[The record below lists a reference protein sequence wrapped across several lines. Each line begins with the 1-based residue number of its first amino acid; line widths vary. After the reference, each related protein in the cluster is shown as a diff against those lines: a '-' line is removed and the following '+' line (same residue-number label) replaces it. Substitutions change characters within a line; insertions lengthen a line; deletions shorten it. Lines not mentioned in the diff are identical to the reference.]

1 MTDRPQDWGD
11 FAVPSPGS
19 EERRQ
24 VATVRPES
32 TSTLGMSGE
41 DAMGLWQDLIADYQC
56 LMSYEFA
63 EGREFRAQAF
73 RGRTALHQF
82 VSWSS
87 DSVVYRR
94 KHAHIRKDGCDSYRL
109 LVPLSGVLTL
119 DQASRQ
125 VRLPTGTA
133 SLLTFSQPFLLHN
146 TVQAQQVALTLDRDQ
161 IDARINGPATVAHP
175 LDLTT
180 GLGSV
185 VHSLLHS
192 LLDQHRSLT
201 PSEFNAVAD
210 RLVELLCLVLAGDAR
225 PTVSGQLAQVEAAV
239 HRYVRLH
246 AEESDLNGESMA
258 RALGWSLRQVQLA
271 LKEAGTTPR
280 EVIREERL
288 ALARDRL
295 TSAAF
300 SQVSISEMAHRCGFT
315 SVSAF
320 STAFRQRFGI
330 SPRELRRVHREGA
343 YQRPARDSNCG

>member
-1 MTDRPQDWGD
+1 MNPSLSDSVPPPSREG
-11 FAVPSPGS
+11 ARAAPSPAPKATRAVAGVQS
-19 EERRQ
+19 E
-24 VATVRPES
+24 A
-32 TSTLGMSGE
+32 TSTAGMSGE
-41 DAMGLWQDLIADYQC
+41 DAMGVWQDLITEYHC

-63 EGREFRAQAF
+63 EEREFRAHAF

-94 KHAHIRKDGCDSYRL
+94 EPEHIRKDACDSYRL
-109 LVPLSGVLTL
+109 IMPLSGVLTL

-125 VRLPTGTA
+125 VRLPVGTA
-133 SLLTFSQPFLLHN
+133 SLMAFSRPFLLHN
-146 TVQAQQVALTLDRDQ
+146 TDRARQVVLTLDREQ
-161 IDARINGPATVAHP
+161 IDARINGPATLAKP

-185 VHSLLHS
+185 VHSLVHS
-192 LLDQHRSLT
+192 LLDQHRNLV

-210 RLVELLCLVLAGDAR
+210 RTVELLCMVLSGGAR
-225 PTVSGQLAQVEAAV
+225 PAVPGQLAQVEAAV

-246 AEESDLNGESMA
+246 AEESDLSGESIA
-258 RALGWSLRQVQLA
+258 RALGWSLRQIQLA

-288 ALARDRL
+288 TLARDRL

-300 SQVSISEMAHRCGFT
+300 SEVSIGELAHRCGFT
-315 SVSAF
+315 SASVF
-320 STAFRQRFGI
+320 STAFRQRFGL
-330 SPRELRRVHREGA
+330 SPRELRRAHRA
-343 YQRPARDSNCG
+343 SAHPA